1 MLAEKQLTFLCDFRT
16 LRSDYV
22 NAKEKVTS
30 KIDVN
35 TETLCLA
42 VSLFFS
48 SSTLSIQ
55 QSQLHFRPHN
65 FLPLQTKNNWGI
77 EKSRE
82 KCTCNDVTAL
92 LSPVSRL
99 ARYCTQPEVK
109 FDAFKRLL
117 KRGEEKLRRNTRT
130 TLTFDQANKK
140 SLSHILQVSKV
151 SRA

>member
-1 MLAEKQLTFLCDFRT
+1 MKYKHKRIGLLKMIVLVYLGWCWWRWQTTSRKTGDIHSHLIALTSLLGVSFSKQVALVLAEKQLTFLCDFRT

-77 EKSRE
+77 
-82 KCTCNDVTAL
+82 DITAL
-92 LSPVSRL
+92 LFPL
-99 ARYCTQPEVK
+99 
-109 FDAFKRLL
+109 
-117 KRGEEKLRRNTRT
+117 
-130 TLTFDQANKK
+130 
-140 SLSHILQVSKV
+140 IW
-151 SRA
+151 